1 MGFLIKKEVLAA
13 INETVIFAPPKY
25 TAQLINLANRNA
37 RATCPDAIGQ
47 LSELFQEFMAS
58 SSDVTVEAWKNWYIQ
73 RHPGSLNE
81 AAEKICTQLKNLQE
95 AIELID
101 EGLVKDWVEDL
112 VITKTFNGL
121 YVQKAILTTLATR
134 LNASFRLAT
143 PDEESL
149 GIDGYVGDTPYSIKP
164 ETYKTM
170 KHLNETI
177 KAKMIYYKKTSKGL
191 IFEIEE

>member
-1 MGFLIKKEVLAA
+1 MLRVDNRQTWDHLVDASIKT
-13 INETVIFAPPKY
+13 IKY
-25 TAQLINLANRNA
+25 LNGPEGGWIGPHMSPWILSRNLG
-37 RATCPDAIGQ
+37 DS
-47 LSELFQEFMAS
+47 LSTF
-58 SSDVTVEAWKNWYIQ
+58 
-73 RHPGSLNE
+73 
-81 AAEKICTQLKNLQE
+81 
-95 AIELID
+95 ID